1 MLLAL
6 LSEPL
11 NFDTGGV
18 SFKVAL
24 DLDNLWNGALD
35 AFPFFFGFWLL
46 DVGL

>member
-6 LSEPL
+6 LSQPL
-11 NFDTGGV
+11 YFDTGGV

-24 DLDNLWNGALD
+24 DLDDLWNGTFD
-35 AFPFFFGFWLL
+35 AFPFFFGFRLL